1 MAVMILADQDEIR
14 DFVEYPKK
22 HNSWNIRDVYASI
35 LVKMWHDV
43 KQQQKPETSTSGRL
57 VSVKRNILQPN
68 SRNLLLNIRER
79 NILQLN
85 SRNLL
90 LNIRFLPSYH
100 KTWSINP
107 RHASV
112 WLAVPSV
119 MENIQRVLHLYF
131 DQSVEVN
138 QC

>member
-1 MAVMILADQDEIR
+1 MILADQDEIR

-68 SRNLLLNIRER
+68 SRNLLLNIR
-79 NILQLN
+79 
-85 SRNLL
+85 
-90 LNIRFLPSYH
+90 FLPSYH
-100 KTWSINP
+100 KIWSINP

>member
-68 SRNLLLNIRER
+68 SRNI
-79 NILQLN
+79 
-85 SRNLL
+85 L

>member
-68 SRNLLLNIRER
+68 SRNLLLNIR
-79 NILQLN
+79 
-85 SRNLL
+85 
-90 LNIRFLPSYH
+90 FLPSYH
-100 KTWSINP
+100 KIWSINP